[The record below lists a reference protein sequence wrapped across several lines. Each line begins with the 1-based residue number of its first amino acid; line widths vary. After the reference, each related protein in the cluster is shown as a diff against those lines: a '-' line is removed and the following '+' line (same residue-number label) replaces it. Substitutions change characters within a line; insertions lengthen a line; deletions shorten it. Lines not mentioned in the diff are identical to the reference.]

1 MYALIIFD
9 WDGTLVNSVAKIVAS
24 MRGALTEY
32 SPAVSAQV
40 SDRAIENIIGLA
52 LPEAIAVLCPEMNE
66 DDIEQVRQGYVRHFL
81 SLEHQS
87 TPLFDGVRDGLS
99 RLQQA
104 GYELAVATG
113 KARRGLDRMM
123 DELSMRPF
131 FVDSRCA
138 DETRSKPHPL
148 MLEELLEARRIA
160 PHQALMVGDT
170 EYDLAMARAVDM
182 ASVGV
187 RYGVHD
193 DDRLWPQQPVMLV
206 DRFTQLVDWLE
217 RREPQWRPDDVK
229 VEPA

>member
-1 MYALIIFD
+1 MYSLIIFD
-9 WDGTLVNSVAKIVAS
+9 WDGTLVDSVAKIVAC
-24 MRGALTEY
+24 MRGALMEY
-32 SPAVSAQV
+32 SPAASAQV
-40 SDRAIENIIGLA
+40 SDRDIENIIGLA
-52 LPEAIAVLCPEMNE
+52 LPEAIALLCPDMSTT
-66 DDIEQVRQGYVRHFL
+66 DIEQVRQGYVRHFL

-193 DDRLWPQQPVMLV
+193 DHRLWPHNPLMLV
-206 DRFTQLVDWLE
+206 DRFTQLVEWLE
-217 RREPQWRPDDVK
+217 RREPQWRPHDVR
-229 VEPA
+229 VEPV